1 MAPDGAHAT
10 EAEVSWALAIA
21 IGTAVGTIALLSL
34 TPRLRARGVAHWYL
48 SRRSAIALLLL
59 SLGVI
64 AGQVM
69 APSPN
74 RDGLV
79 WAFVTFAVLFLL
91 LEARDVLRARR
102 DRATGREP

>member
-1 MAPDGAHAT
+1 M
-10 EAEVSWALAIA
+10 SWALAIA
-21 IGTAVGTIALLSL
+21 IGTAVGSIALLRLSS
-34 TPRLRARGVAHWYL
+34 RLRARGTAHGYA
-48 SRRSAIALLLL
+48 SRRSALTLLML

-79 WAFVTFAVLFLL
+79 WAFVTFAALFLL
-91 LEARDVLRARR
+91 LEVRDVIRARR
-102 DRATGREP
+102 DRAAGRGPE